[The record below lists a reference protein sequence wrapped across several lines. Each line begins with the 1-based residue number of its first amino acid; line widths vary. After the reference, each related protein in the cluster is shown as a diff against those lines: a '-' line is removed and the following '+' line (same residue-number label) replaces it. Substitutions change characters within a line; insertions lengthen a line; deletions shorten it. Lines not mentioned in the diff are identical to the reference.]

1 MPKGLRQRSPF
12 PCLSFEIGR
21 KTFPLP
27 APFPFTACG
36 AQMPRSAFIETD
48 PLSPAFSLRSLA
60 VKVSRF
66 RKETRVIQHD
76 SFKKTNQCARNVLAV
91 EGRWWA
97 AYEVAHREGVAAS
110 KSAED
115 SNDNATALIDS
126 GMTPDYDRYLGRPPN
141 VTR

>member
-1 MPKGLRQRSPF
+1 MPAASFKRPYQNYPEKPPSDSQLRARGSPDRV
-12 PCLSFEIGR
+12 L
-21 KTFPLP
+21 T
-27 APFPFTACG
+27 
-36 AQMPRSAFIETD
+36 FIETD